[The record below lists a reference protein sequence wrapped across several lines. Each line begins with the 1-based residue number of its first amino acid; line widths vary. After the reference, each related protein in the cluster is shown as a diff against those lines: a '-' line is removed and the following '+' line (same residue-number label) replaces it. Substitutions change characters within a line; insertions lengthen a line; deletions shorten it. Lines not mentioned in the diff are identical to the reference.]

1 MLLCIPDTIAEHNHR
16 ALGSRNPEKSA
27 RVRAKRLRN
36 KCKEAARNI
45 GLPNDKYSFAKWSEE
60 IEPSMEYTKAFL
72 GIEDLYQVNDEFR
85 RDIQDST
92 AAALRGMK
100 SERENADGSCVE
112 SGSGVDN
119 RRRREVLTQGVGVL
133 TDGAKYL

>member
-1 MLLCIPDTIAEHNHR
+1 
-16 ALGSRNPEKSA
+16 
-27 RVRAKRLRN
+27 
-36 KCKEAARNI
+36 
-45 GLPNDKYSFAKWSEE
+45 
-60 IEPSMEYTKAFL
+60 MEYTKAFL
-72 GIEDLYQVNDEFR
+72 GIRDLYQVNGEFR
-85 RDIQDST
+85 REIQDST

>member
-1 MLLCIPDTIAEHNHR
+1 
-16 ALGSRNPEKSA
+16 
-27 RVRAKRLRN
+27 
-36 KCKEAARNI
+36 
-45 GLPNDKYSFAKWSEE
+45 
-60 IEPSMEYTKAFL
+60 
-72 GIEDLYQVNDEFR
+72 
-85 RDIQDST
+85 
-92 AAALRGMK
+92 MK